1 MAKYYIIKL
10 TKAQYF
16 HVLRAMDSYGY
27 DVLDNAEF
35 GNDKS
40 ELRLHERAEEAL
52 MKAEEKK

>member
-1 MAKYYIIKL
+1 MAKYYTPKL
-10 TKAQYF
+10 TKSQFF

-40 ELRLHERAEEAL
+40 ELRLHEQTNEAL
-52 MKAEEKK
+52 MKAEEK